1 MKRLMLIVLACIAI
15 AIGSQA
21 QTQEDALQIGDSVWV
36 NPDTTH
42 YMTGEE
48 IAPWVY
54 TVKHA
59 IQQVGSVFHPDGV
72 LLHGIISWLHQSAL
86 LTDGTESAANVPVT
100 TEEVTEEVVAK
111 EVVMEEAATEK
122 TVVEAATVEEE
133 TVVAKE
139 TVAEKAATEETVVE
153 AATVEEETVVA
164 KETVA
169 EKAELQEVIAKEVVP
184 TKEVTP
190 AKEVAAAEE
199 LVPTEEVAVKEEGKA
214 NLPTR
219 LVGRIISSDDKAI
232 EGVVITLANQGFTT
246 TTNANGEFS
255 LTYLEAT
262 DEEVILEADGYISDI
277 VLVQLADG
285 ELNNMGDVLL
295 QADFAQEAREEVLLN
310 LSEMDMNDDEGKTQ
324 SVSSASSASQDVFNS
339 TVSYAWSNARYR
351 GRGYEQTYEE
361 NYIEGLSF
369 NSAER
374 GQFNFSAMGGL
385 NDATRYKEVVEGI
398 EANNFS
404 FGSLGQATNYLQSA
418 TNYAQGWKVGLAA
431 TNRNYKGAARA
442 TYSSGLLENGWAF
455 TAQLAWRYSPYI
467 DIKGRIGEGISYSSV
482 GYFFTA
488 EKQWSKDMRLSLIT
502 FGAPTQRGQSS
513 ALTQETYDL
522 TNQYNK
528 TSWGYNN
535 YNPYWGYQDGKVRNS
550 RIVHSYDPT
559 AIASFDWKIN
569 EENHLKIAAGYH
581 YSFYSNSALTFYNA
595 PDPRPDYYRNLPS
608 SLLDGQID
616 KDGYF
621 IAKDMNGKPLGEVTE
636 GGYIKYP
643 LYYNGTSVGH
653 SVDMDTY
660 KRLTDLWTSRDDKAT
675 QIDWDALYAA
685 NYANNAVNPDGS
697 ARYMV
702 ERRHND
708 IQEAVA
714 NVNYRNTAVDHLT
727 TTVGLELKA
736 SQGIHYKTVDD
747 LLGGN
752 QWIDVDP
759 FAERDIKELA
769 TNIGLTQA
777 DIVNVKQNDLRNPN
791 AAAKTDDKFGY
802 DYRINMLNAK
812 LWAQNEWSW
821 NEVDLYYALQLTY
834 SSMQR
839 TTDMLN
845 GRAWYLARLGAPNNY
860 HYYYL
865 ADAADDVLAAGS
877 DFSKLPTRLVGYGH
891 HFVDPAFKLGATYKI
906 NGRNQLK
913 INALAET
920 KAPLARDAYI
930 SPRVHDRAVENI
942 YRHDYA
948 RYYAKADGTSW
959 LSEYY
964 GASQKI
970 VGGDL
975 TYSFN
980 YPLVRGRVTGFYTQL
995 WNGTELN
1002 GYYDDEARTFVN
1014 QSLTGI
1020 NRRHMGIEA
1029 AAAVKLGLYF
1039 TLTGALSIGD
1049 YRYTDNALATTSAE
1063 NGMALAENAQ
1073 GPIYELRDSV
1083 LLKGLHVATGPQLN
1097 TSLKLSFFHPKMWFA
1112 DVTVSYFDWS
1122 YLDYAPA
1129 RRMKGLFTGKRADGS
1144 SVNGWYG
1151 DTYTNAIE
1159 LDQDKNPVTD
1169 QYGVPVLKYPY
1180 NLLSE
1185 QEMLTSN
1192 NPLHRFL
1199 VDVSVGKLIYLKNR
1213 QSISIN
1219 LTVNNLLNNT
1229 NFKTGGYQQ
1238 ARLPRQTRQ
1247 GVADNENSV
1256 ISPNVWKFPSKYYYA
1271 WGTNFYL
1278 NFQYKF

>member
-1 MKRLMLIVLACIAI
+1 MKRIIFLVVLCSFA
-15 AIGSQA
+15 GWLSA
-21 QTQEDALQIGDSVWV
+21 Q
-36 NPDTTH
+36 
-42 YMTGEE
+42 
-48 IAPWVY
+48 
-54 TVKHA
+54 
-59 IQQVGSVFHPDGV
+59 
-72 LLHGIISWLHQSAL
+72 
-86 LTDGTESAANVPVT
+86 
-100 TEEVTEEVVAK
+100 
-111 EVVMEEAATEK
+111 
-122 TVVEAATVEEE
+122 
-133 TVVAKE
+133 
-139 TVAEKAATEETVVE
+139 
-153 AATVEEETVVA
+153 
-164 KETVA
+164 
-169 EKAELQEVIAKEVVP
+169 
-184 TKEVTP
+184 
-190 AKEVAAAEE
+190 
-199 LVPTEEVAVKEEGKA
+199 
-214 NLPTR
+214 TR
-219 LVGRIISSDDKAI
+219 LVGRVTTAEQQAI
-232 EGVVITLANQGFTT
+232 EGATVTLANQGYST
-246 TTNANGEFS
+246 TTNAEGRFS
-255 LTYLEAT
+255 LTYLEAI
-262 DEEVILEADGYISDI
+262 DEEVIIEAVGYMSDI
-277 VLVQLADG
+277 LLVSLVEN
-285 ELNNMGDVLL
+285 ELNNLGDITL
-295 QADFAQEAREEVLLN
+295 QADLLAEAKEEVLLN
-310 LSEMDMNDDEGKTQ
+310 LTEMDLNDDEGKSQ
-324 SVSSASSASQDVFNS
+324 SVSSGSSASQDVFNS
-339 TVSYAWSNARYR
+339 TVSFAWSNARYR
-351 GRGYEQTYEE
+351 GRGYDQTYEQ
-361 NYIEGLSF
+361 NYIQGLSF

-385 NDATRYKEVVEGI
+385 NDATRYKEVVEAI
-398 EANNFS
+398 EANNFA
-404 FGSLGQATNYLQSA
+404 FGSIGQATNYLQSA
-418 TNYAQGWKVGLAA
+418 TNYAQGWKVGVAA

-442 TYSSGLLENGWAF
+442 TYSSGLMENGWAF
-455 TAQLAWRYSPYI
+455 AAQLAWRYSPYI
-467 DIKGRIGEGISYSSV
+467 DVKGRIGEGITYSSV
-482 GYFFTA
+482 GYFLTA
-488 EKQWSKDMRLSLIT
+488 EKRWGNDMRLSLIT
-502 FGAPTQRGQSS
+502 FGAPTMRGQSA
-513 ALTQETYDL
+513 ALTQETFDL

-528 TSWGYNN
+528 TSWGHNN
-535 YNPYWGYQDGKVRNS
+535 YNPYWGYQDGKMRNS

-569 EENHLKIAAGYH
+569 EENHLKVAAGYH

-608 SLLDGQID
+608 ALWDGQID
-616 KDGYF
+616 KNGNF
-621 IAKDMNGKPLGEVTE
+621 IYEDINGKPLGN
-636 GGYIKYP
+636 GGNI
-643 LYYNGTSVGH
+643 NGSYVGP
-653 SVDMDTY
+653 SINDDTY
-660 KRLTDLWTSRDDKAT
+660 QAMVDLWTSRDDKAT

-685 NYANNAVNPDGS
+685 NYANNVNNPDGS

-714 NVNYRNTAVDHLT
+714 NANYRNTSVDHLT

-777 DIVNVKQNDLRNPN
+777 DIENVKQNDLRKPN
-791 AAAKTDDKFGY
+791 AAVGKNDRFGY
-802 DYRINMLNAK
+802 DYRINMLGAK

-821 NEVDLYYALQLTY
+821 NALDLYYALQLSY

-845 GRAWYLARLGAPNNY
+845 GRAWYLAKLNPHNAW
-860 HYYYL
+860 YYL
-865 ADAADDVLAAGS
+865 AENADAVINGQDVAD
-877 DFSKLPTRLVGYGH
+877 RMVGYTH
-891 HFVDPAFKLGATYKI
+891 HFVDPAFKVGVNYKI
-906 NGRNQLK
+906 DGRNQIKL
-913 INALAET
+913 NAIAET

-930 SPRVHDRAVENI
+930 SPRVHDRAVETI

-948 RYYAKADGTSW
+948 RYYALQDSTSW
-959 LSEYY
+959 LKEYF

-980 YPLVRGRVTGFYTQL
+980 YPIVRGRVTAFYTQF

-1002 GYYDDEARTFVN
+1002 GYYDDESRTFVN

-1020 NRRHMGIEA
+1020 NRRHMGVEA
-1029 AAAVKLGLYF
+1029 AAAVKLGMYF

-1049 YRYTDNALATTSAE
+1049 YRYTSNAMAITSAE
-1063 NGMALAENAQ
+1063 NGMALAENAN

-1083 LLKGLHVATGPQLN
+1083 LLKGLKVATGPQLN
-1097 TSLKLSFFHPKMWFA
+1097 SSLKLSFFHPDMWFA
-1112 DVTVSYFDWS
+1112 DITVNYFDWN

-1129 RRMKGLFTGKRADGS
+1129 RRMKGLFTGTRADGS
-1144 SVNGWYG
+1144 AVNGWYG

-1159 LDQDKNPVTD
+1159 KDVNGEIIYDAN
-1169 QYGVPVLKYPY
+1169 GVPTLKYPY
-1180 NLLSE
+1180 SLMSE
-1185 QEMLTSN
+1185 QERLTSN

-1229 NFKTGGYQQ
+1229 HFKTGGYQQ

-1247 GVADNENSV
+1247 GVEDSKNSV
-1256 ISPNVWKFPSKYYYA
+1256 ISPNAWKFPSKYYYA

>member
-1 MKRLMLIVLACIAI
+1 MLIVLACLAISIA
-15 AIGSQA
+15 SQA
-21 QTQEDALQIGDSVWV
+21 QTQTTTLQVGDSVWV

-42 YMTGEE
+42 YMTGEK
-48 IAPWVY
+48 ISPWVY
-54 TVKHA
+54 KVNHA
-59 IQQVGSVFHPDGV
+59 IEQIGSLFHPDGV
-72 LLHGIISWLHQSAL
+72 LLHGIKSWVHKYAL
-86 LTDGTESAANVPVT
+86 VSTQPTQKVEEQQPVQ
-100 TEEVTEEVVAK
+100 EVVEQQPVQ
-111 EVVMEEAATEK
+111 EVVEEQPAQEVMEEQPAQE
-122 TVVEAATVEEE
+122 VVEKKSVQEVVEEQP
-133 TVVAKE
+133 T
-139 TVAEKAATEETVVE
+139 
-153 AATVEEETVVA
+153 
-164 KETVA
+164 
-169 EKAELQEVIAKEVVP
+169 QEVLKQQ
-184 TKEVTP
+184 
-190 AKEVAAAEE
+190 
-199 LVPTEEVAVKEEGKA
+199 
-214 NLPTR
+214 PTR
-219 LVGRIISSDDKAI
+219 LVGRVLSSNNEAI
-232 EGVVITLANQGFTT
+232 KGATITLANQGYTT
-246 TTNANGEFS
+246 TTNDNGEFS
-255 LTYLEAT
+255 LTYLEPI
-262 DEEVILEADGYISDI
+262 DEEVILEANGYMSDI
-277 VLVQLADG
+277 VLVILEDG
-285 ELNNMGDVLL
+285 QLNNLGEVLL
-295 QADFAQEAREEVLLN
+295 QTDIMQEVKEEVLLN
-310 LSEMDMNDDEGKTQ
+310 LTEMDLNDDEGKSQ
-324 SVSSASSASQDVFNS
+324 SVSSSASASQDVFNS

-351 GRGYEQTYEE
+351 GRGYEQTYEQS
-361 NYIEGLSF
+361 YIQGLSF

-404 FGSLGQATNYLQSA
+404 FGSVGQATNYLQSA

-467 DIKGRIGEGISYSSV
+467 DVKGRIGEGITYSSV

-488 EKQWSKDMRLSLIT
+488 EKRWGDNMRLSLIT
-502 FGAPTQRGQSS
+502 FGAPTMRGQS
-513 ALTQETYDL
+513 AAVTQETYDL

-528 TSWGYNN
+528 NSWGYNN

-569 EENHLKIAAGYH
+569 EENHLKVAAGYH

-608 SLLDGQID
+608 ALLDGQID

-621 IAKDMNGKPLGEVTE
+621 IAKDLNGKPLGQVTE
-636 GGYIKYP
+636 GGYIQYP
-643 LYYNGTSVGH
+643 LFYNGTSVGH
-653 SVDMDTY
+653 SIDYNTY
-660 KRLTDLWTSRDDKAT
+660 ATLTDLWTSRDDKAT

-685 NYANNAVNPDGS
+685 NYANNVNNPNGS
-697 ARYMV
+697 ARYIV

-714 NVNYRNTAVDHLT
+714 NANYRNTSVDHLT

-752 QWIDVDP
+752 QWIDVDA

-777 DIVNVKQNDLRNPN
+777 DIENVKQNDLRNPN
-791 AAAKTDDKFGY
+791 AVVTKDGRFGY
-802 DYRINMLNAK
+802 NYRINMMTAK

-821 NEVDLYYALQLTY
+821 NMLDLYYALQLTY

-839 TTDMLN
+839 TTNMLN
-845 GRAWYLARLGAPNNY
+845 GRAWYLAKLNPVHAP
-860 HYYYL
+860 YYL
-865 ADAADDVLAAGS
+865 ADHAEALLNGET
-877 DFSKLPTRLVGYGH
+877 LPETLVGYTH
-891 HFVDPAFKLGATYKI
+891 HFVDPAFKAGINYKI
-906 NGRNQLK
+906 DGRNQLK
-913 INALAET
+913 VNAIAET

-948 RYYAKADGTSW
+948 RYYAQQDGTSW
-959 LSEYY
+959 LQEYY
-964 GASQKI
+964 GSSQKM
-970 VGGDL
+970 VSADL
-975 TYSFN
+975 TYAFN
-980 YPLVRGRVTGFYTQL
+980 YPIVRGRITGFFTQF

-1002 GYYDDEARTFVN
+1002 GYYDDESRTFVN

-1049 YRYTDNALATTSAE
+1049 YRYTSNAMATTSAE
-1063 NGMALAENAQ
+1063 NGMALAENIQ
-1073 GPIYELRDSV
+1073 GPVYELRDSV
-1083 LLKGLHVATGPQLN
+1083 LLKGLKVATGPQLN
-1097 TSLKLSFFHPKMWFA
+1097 SSLKLSFFHPDMWFA
-1112 DVTVSYFDWS
+1112 DLTVSYFDWS

-1129 RRMKGLFTGKRADGS
+1129 RRMKGLFTGTRADGS

-1151 DTYTNAIE
+1151 DGNTNAIMKDE
-1159 LDQDKNPVTD
+1159 DKNIIYD
-1169 QYGVPVLKYPY
+1169 AYGVPKLKYPY
-1180 NLLSE
+1180 SLMSE
-1185 QEMLTSN
+1185 QEMLTST

-1199 VDVSVGKLIYLKNR
+1199 VDVSIGKLIYLKNR

-1238 ARLPRQTRQ
+1238 ARLPRQTIQ
-1247 GVADNENSV
+1247 GADDDKNSV
-1256 ISPNVWKFPSKYYYA
+1256 ISPNAWKFPSKYYYA

-1278 NFQYKF
+1278 NIQYKF

>member
-1 MKRLMLIVLACIAI
+1 MRKTIIATFLTLFACVALH
-15 AIGSQA
+15 A
-21 QTQEDALQIGDSVWV
+21 Q
-36 NPDTTH
+36 
-42 YMTGEE
+42 
-48 IAPWVY
+48 
-54 TVKHA
+54 
-59 IQQVGSVFHPDGV
+59 
-72 LLHGIISWLHQSAL
+72 
-86 LTDGTESAANVPVT
+86 
-100 TEEVTEEVVAK
+100 
-111 EVVMEEAATEK
+111 
-122 TVVEAATVEEE
+122 
-133 TVVAKE
+133 
-139 TVAEKAATEETVVE
+139 
-153 AATVEEETVVA
+153 
-164 KETVA
+164 
-169 EKAELQEVIAKEVVP
+169 
-184 TKEVTP
+184 
-190 AKEVAAAEE
+190 
-199 LVPTEEVAVKEEGKA
+199 
-214 NLPTR
+214 TR
-219 LVGRIISSDDKAI
+219 LVGRVLTPEQQAI
-232 EGVVITLANQGFTT
+232 EGVVVTLANQGMTT
-246 TTNANGEFS
+246 TTNAEGKFS
-255 LTYLEAT
+255 LTYLEAI
-262 DEEVILEADGYISDI
+262 DEDVIIEAVGYISDI
-277 VLVQLADG
+277 VMVELKENQLND
-285 ELNNMGDVLL
+285 MGDIVL
-295 QADFAQEAREEVLLN
+295 QTDIVREAQEEVLLN
-310 LSEMDMNDDEGKTQ
+310 LSEMDLNDDEGKSQ
-324 SVSSASSASQDVFNS
+324 SFSSASSASQDVFNS
-339 TVSYAWSNARYR
+339 TVSFAWSNARYR
-351 GRGYEQTYEE
+351 GRGYEQTYES

-404 FGSLGQATNYLQSA
+404 FGSIGQATNYLQSA

-442 TYSSGLLENGWAF
+442 TYSSGLLDNGWAF
-455 TAQLAWRYSPYI
+455 AAQLAWRYSPYI
-467 DIKGRIGEGISYSSV
+467 DVKGRIGEGITYSSV

-488 EKQWSKDMRLSLIT
+488 EKQWGKDMSLSLIT
-502 FGAPTQRGQSS
+502 FGAPTMRGQSA
-513 ALTQETYDL
+513 ALTQETFDL

-528 TSWGYNN
+528 NSWGYNN
-535 YNPYWGYQDGKVRNS
+535 YNPYWGYQGGKVRNS
-550 RIVHSYDPT
+550 RIVHTYDPT

-569 EENHLKIAAGYH
+569 EENHLKVAAGYH

-608 SLLDGQID
+608 ALLDGQID

-621 IAKDMNGKPLGEVTE
+621 ISHDMNNRPLGAVTDR
-636 GGYIKYP
+636 GYIQYP
-643 LYYNGTSVGH
+643 LHYNGSSVGH
-653 SVDMDTY
+653 SIDYDTY
-660 KRLTDLWTSRDDKAT
+660 AALTDLWTSRDDNAT
-675 QIDWDALYAA
+675 QINWDALYAA
-685 NYANNAVNPDGS
+685 NYANNINNPDGS
-697 ARYMV
+697 ARYIV

-714 NVNYRNTAVDHLT
+714 NVNYKNTAVEHLT
-727 TTVGLELKA
+727 ATVGLELKA
-736 SQGIHYKTVDD
+736 SQGIHYKSVDD

-777 DIVNVKQNDLRNPN
+777 DIINVKQNDLQNPN
-791 AAAKTDDKFGY
+791 AAVGDNGKFGY
-802 DYRINMLNAK
+802 NYRINMMNAK

-821 NEVDLYYALQLTY
+821 NSVDLYYALQFTY
-834 SSMQR
+834 SAMQR

-845 GRAWYLARLGAPNNY
+845 GRAWYLARLGEANNH

-865 ADAADDVLAAGS
+865 ADAADDVLAAG
-877 DFSKLPTRLVGYGH
+877 DNFSKLPTRLAGYAH
-891 HFVDPAFKLGATYKI
+891 HFVDPAFKMGVNYKI
-906 NGRNQLK
+906 DGRNQIK

-948 RYYAKADGTSW
+948 RYYAKQDGTSW
-959 LSEYY
+959 LNEYF

-975 TYSFN
+975 TYAFN
-980 YPLVRGRVTGFYTQL
+980 YTNVRGRITGFFTQF

-1014 QSLTGI
+1014 QSLSGI
-1020 NRRHMGIEA
+1020 ARRHMGVEA
-1029 AAAVKLGLYF
+1029 AAAVKLGTYF
-1039 TLTGALSIGD
+1039 TLTGAVSVGD
-1049 YRYTDNALATTSAE
+1049 YRYTSNALAITSAE
-1063 NGMALAENAQ
+1063 NGMALAENAK

-1083 LLKGLHVATGPQLN
+1083 LIKGLRVATGPQVN
-1097 TSLKLSFFHPKMWFA
+1097 SSLKLSFFHPKMWFA
-1112 DVTVSYFDWS
+1112 DVTVSYFDWA

-1129 RRMKGLFTGKRADGS
+1129 RRMKGLFTGTRADGS
-1144 SVNGWYG
+1144 TVNGWYG
-1151 DTYTNAIE
+1151 DTYTDAIE
-1159 LDQDKNPVTD
+1159 KNAEGEIIYD
-1169 QYGVPVLKYPY
+1169 QYGVPELKYPY
-1180 NLLSE
+1180 NLLSD
-1185 QEMLTSN
+1185 QEVLTGK

-1199 VDVSVGKLIYLKNR
+1199 VDVSLGKLIYLKNR

-1247 GVADNENSV
+1247 GVADRENSV

>member
-1 MKRLMLIVLACIAI
+1 MKRVIFLVVLCSLAGWI
-15 AIGSQA
+15 SA
-21 QTQEDALQIGDSVWV
+21 Q
-36 NPDTTH
+36 
-42 YMTGEE
+42 
-48 IAPWVY
+48 
-54 TVKHA
+54 
-59 IQQVGSVFHPDGV
+59 
-72 LLHGIISWLHQSAL
+72 
-86 LTDGTESAANVPVT
+86 
-100 TEEVTEEVVAK
+100 
-111 EVVMEEAATEK
+111 
-122 TVVEAATVEEE
+122 
-133 TVVAKE
+133 
-139 TVAEKAATEETVVE
+139 
-153 AATVEEETVVA
+153 
-164 KETVA
+164 
-169 EKAELQEVIAKEVVP
+169 
-184 TKEVTP
+184 
-190 AKEVAAAEE
+190 
-199 LVPTEEVAVKEEGKA
+199 
-214 NLPTR
+214 TR
-219 LVGRIISSDDKAI
+219 LVGRVITVEQQAI
-232 EGVVITLANQGFTT
+232 EGATITLANQGYST
-246 TTNANGEFS
+246 TTNAEGRFS
-255 LTYLEAT
+255 LTYLEAI
-262 DEEVILEADGYISDI
+262 DEEVIIEATGYMSDI
-277 VLVQLADG
+277 VLISLIEN
-285 ELNNMGDVLL
+285 ELNDLGDISLQTDLL
-295 QADFAQEAREEVLLN
+295 AEAKEEVLLN
-310 LSEMDMNDDEGKTQ
+310 LTEMDLNDDEGKSQ
-324 SVSSASSASQDVFNS
+324 SVSSGSSASQDVFNS
-339 TVSYAWSNARYR
+339 TVSFAWSNARYR
-351 GRGYEQTYEE
+351 GRGYEQTYEQ
-361 NYIEGLSF
+361 NYIQGLSF

-404 FGSLGQATNYLQSA
+404 FGSVGQSTNYLQSA

-442 TYSSGLLENGWAF
+442 TYSSGLKENGWAF
-455 TAQLAWRYSPYI
+455 AAQLAWRYSPYI
-467 DIKGRIGEGISYSSV
+467 DVKGRIGEGITYSSV
-482 GYFFTA
+482 GYFLTA
-488 EKQWSKDMRLSLIT
+488 EKRWGNDMRLSLIT
-502 FGAPTQRGQSS
+502 FGAPTMRGQSA

-528 TSWGYNN
+528 TSWGHNN
-535 YNPYWGYQDGKVRNS
+535 YNPYWGYQDGKMRNS

-559 AIASFDWKIN
+559 AIASFDWKID
-569 EENHLKIAAGYH
+569 EENHLKVAAGYH

-608 SLLDGQID
+608 SLWDGQID
-616 KDGYF
+616 KNGNF
-621 IAKDMNGKPLGEVTE
+621 IYEDLNGQPLGN
-636 GGYIKYP
+636 GGYI
-643 LYYNGTSVGH
+643 NGSYVGP
-653 SVDMDTY
+653 SISDETY
-660 KRLTDLWTSRDDKAT
+660 SSMVDLWTSRDDKAT

-685 NYANNAVNPDGS
+685 NYANNANNPDGS

-708 IQEAVA
+708 IQEVVA
-714 NVNYRNTAVDHLT
+714 NANYRNTSVDHLT

-752 QWIDVDP
+752 QWIDVDA

-777 DIVNVKQNDLRNPN
+777 DIENVKQNDLRNPN
-791 AAAKTDDKFGY
+791 AAVGKNDRFGY
-802 DYRINMLNAK
+802 DYRINMLGAK

-821 NEVDLYYALQLTY
+821 NMLDVYYALQLSY

-845 GRAWYLARLGAPNNY
+845 GRAWYLAKLNPNNAW
-860 HYYYL
+860 YYL
-865 ADAADDVLAAGS
+865 ADNGDAVVNGQAVAD
-877 DFSKLPTRLVGYGH
+877 RMVGYTH
-891 HFVDPAFKLGATYKI
+891 HFVDPAFKAGINYKI
-906 NGRNQLK
+906 DGRNQIKL
-913 INALAET
+913 NAMAET

-930 SPRVHDRAVENI
+930 SPRVHDRAIEAI

-948 RYYAKADGTSW
+948 RYYALQDGTSW
-959 LSEYY
+959 LQEYF

-980 YPLVRGRVTGFYTQL
+980 YPIVRGRVTAFYTQF

-1002 GYYDDEARTFVN
+1002 GYYDDESRTFVN

-1020 NRRHMGIEA
+1020 NRRHVGVEA

-1049 YRYTDNALATTSAE
+1049 YRYTSNAMAITSAE
-1063 NGMALAENAQ
+1063 NGMALAENAN

-1097 TSLKLSFFHPKMWFA
+1097 SSLKLSFFHPDMWFA
-1112 DVTVSYFDWS
+1112 DITVNYFDWN

-1129 RRMKGLFTGKRADGS
+1129 RRMKGLFTGTRADGS
-1144 SVNGWYG
+1144 AVNGWYG

-1159 LDQDKNPVTD
+1159 KDANGDIIYDAN
-1169 QYGVPVLKYPY
+1169 GVPTLKYPY
-1180 NLLSE
+1180 SLMST
-1185 QEMLTSN
+1185 QETLTAT

-1229 NFKTGGYQQ
+1229 HFKTGGYQQ

-1247 GVADNENSV
+1247 GVDDSKNSV
-1256 ISPNVWKFPSKYYYA
+1256 IGPNAWKFPSKYYYA

>member
-1 MKRLMLIVLACIAI
+1 MKRLFLFAVVLSIVCVAN
-15 AIGSQA
+15 A
-21 QTQEDALQIGDSVWV
+21 QTRLIGRV
-36 NPDTTH
+36 
-42 YMTGEE
+42 
-48 IAPWVY
+48 
-54 TVKHA
+54 
-59 IQQVGSVFHPDGV
+59 
-72 LLHGIISWLHQSAL
+72 
-86 LTDGTESAANVPVT
+86 VT
-100 TEEVTEEVVAK
+100 TE
-111 EVVMEEAATEK
+111 
-122 TVVEAATVEEE
+122 
-133 TVVAKE
+133 
-139 TVAEKAATEETVVE
+139 
-153 AATVEEETVVA
+153 
-164 KETVA
+164 
-169 EKAELQEVIAKEVVP
+169 Q
-184 TKEVTP
+184 
-190 AKEVAAAEE
+190 
-199 LVPTEEVAVKEEGKA
+199 
-214 NLPTR
+214 
-219 LVGRIISSDDKAI
+219 KAI
-232 EGVVITLANQGFTT
+232 EGATITLVNQGYST
-246 TTNANGEFS
+246 TTNDEGRFS

-262 DEEVILEADGYISDI
+262 DEEVIVEATGYMSDI
-277 VLVQLADG
+277 VLVQLIENLVND
-285 ELNNMGDVLL
+285 LGDITL
-295 QADFAQEAREEVLLN
+295 QVDMLAEAKEEVLLN
-310 LSEMDMNDDEGKTQ
+310 LTEMDLNDDEGKSQ
-324 SVSSASSASQDVFNS
+324 SVSSGSSASQDVFNS

-351 GRGYEQTYEE
+351 NRGYEQTYEQ
-361 NYIEGLSF
+361 NYIQGLSF

-404 FGSLGQATNYLQSA
+404 FGSIGQATNYLQSA

-442 TYSSGLLENGWAF
+442 TYSSGLMENGWAF
-455 TAQLAWRYSPYI
+455 AAQLAWRYSPYI
-467 DIKGRIGEGISYSSV
+467 DVKGRIGEGITYSSV
-482 GYFFTA
+482 GYFLTA
-488 EKQWSKDMRLSLIT
+488 EKRWGDNMRLSLIT
-502 FGAPTQRGQSS
+502 FGAPTMRGQSA
-513 ALTQETYDL
+513 ALTQETYNL

-535 YNPYWGYQDGKVRNS
+535 YNPYWGYQGGKVRNS

-569 EENHLKIAAGYH
+569 EENHLKVAAGYH

-608 SLLDGQID
+608 SLWDGQID
-616 KDGYF
+616 KNGNF
-621 IAKDMNGKPLGEVTE
+621 ILGDLNGKPLGNAGT
-636 GGYIKYP
+636 I
-643 LYYNGTSVGH
+643 NGSYVGP
-653 SVDMDTY
+653 SINDDTY
-660 KRLTDLWTSRDDKAT
+660 QALVDLWTSRDDKAT

-685 NYANNAVNPDGS
+685 NYANNVNNPDGC

-714 NVNYRNTAVDHLT
+714 NVNYRNTSVDHLT
-727 TTVGLELKA
+727 ATVGLELKA

-747 LLGGN
+747 LLGGK

-777 DIVNVKQNDLRNPN
+777 DIENVKQNDLRNPN
-791 AAAKTDDKFGY
+791 AAVVEKGRFGY
-802 DYRINMLNAK
+802 DYRINMMNAK

-821 NEVDLYYALQLTY
+821 NALDLYYALQVSY

-845 GRAWYLARLGAPNNY
+845 GRAWYLAKLNPNSAW
-860 HYYYL
+860 YYL
-865 ADAADDVLAAGS
+865 ADNAEAVLNGQAVPERMAGY
-877 DFSKLPTRLVGYGH
+877 TH
-891 HFVDPAFKLGATYKI
+891 HFVDPGFKVGLNYKVD
-906 NGRNQLK
+906 GRNHIKL
-913 INALAET
+913 NAIAET

-930 SPRVHDRAVENI
+930 SPRVHDRAVANI
-942 YRHDYA
+942 YHHDYA
-948 RYYAKADGTSW
+948 RYYAGIYGTTALEQYFS
-959 LSEYY
+959 
-964 GASQKI
+964 ASQKI

-980 YPLVRGRVTGFYTQL
+980 YPIVRGRVTAFYTQF

-1002 GYYDDEARTFVN
+1002 GYYDDESRTFVN

-1020 NRRHMGIEA
+1020 NRRHAGVEA

-1049 YRYTDNALATTSAE
+1049 YRYTSNALAITSAE
-1063 NGMALAENAQ
+1063 NGMALAENAN

-1083 LLKGLHVATGPQLN
+1083 LLKGLRVATGPQLN
-1097 TSLKLSFFHPKMWFA
+1097 SSLKLSFFHPDMWFA
-1112 DVTVSYFDWS
+1112 DITVNYFDWS

-1129 RRMKGLFTGKRADGS
+1129 RRMKGLFTGTRADGS
-1144 SVNGWYG
+1144 AVNGWYG

-1159 LDQDKNPVTD
+1159 KDASGNVIYDAN
-1169 QYGVPVLKYPY
+1169 GVPNLKYPY
-1180 NLLSE
+1180 SLMSQ
-1185 QEMLTSN
+1185 QEMLTSS

-1199 VDVSVGKLIYLKNR
+1199 VDVSVGKLIYLKDR

-1229 NFKTGGYQQ
+1229 HFKTGGYQQ

-1247 GVADNENSV
+1247 GVDDRHNSV
-1256 ISPNVWKFPSKYYYA
+1256 ISPNAWKFPSKYYYA

-1278 NFQYKF
+1278 NIQYKF

>member
-1 MKRLMLIVLACIAI
+1 MHMRKTIIATFLTLFACVALH
-15 AIGSQA
+15 A
-21 QTQEDALQIGDSVWV
+21 Q
-36 NPDTTH
+36 
-42 YMTGEE
+42 
-48 IAPWVY
+48 
-54 TVKHA
+54 
-59 IQQVGSVFHPDGV
+59 
-72 LLHGIISWLHQSAL
+72 
-86 LTDGTESAANVPVT
+86 
-100 TEEVTEEVVAK
+100 
-111 EVVMEEAATEK
+111 
-122 TVVEAATVEEE
+122 
-133 TVVAKE
+133 
-139 TVAEKAATEETVVE
+139 
-153 AATVEEETVVA
+153 
-164 KETVA
+164 
-169 EKAELQEVIAKEVVP
+169 
-184 TKEVTP
+184 
-190 AKEVAAAEE
+190 
-199 LVPTEEVAVKEEGKA
+199 
-214 NLPTR
+214 TR
-219 LVGRIISSDDKAI
+219 LVGRVLTPEQQAI
-232 EGVVITLANQGFTT
+232 EGVVVTLANQGMTT
-246 TTNANGEFS
+246 TTNAEGKFS
-255 LTYLEAT
+255 LTYLEAI
-262 DEEVILEADGYISDI
+262 DEDVIIEAVGYISDI
-277 VLVQLADG
+277 VTVELKDNQLND
-285 ELNNMGDVLL
+285 MGDIVL
-295 QADFAQEAREEVLLN
+295 QTDIVREAQEEVLLN
-310 LSEMDMNDDEGKTQ
+310 LSEMDLNDDEGKSQ
-324 SVSSASSASQDVFNS
+324 SFSSASSASQDVFNS
-339 TVSYAWSNARYR
+339 TVSFAWSNARYR
-351 GRGYEQTYEE
+351 GRGYEQTYES

-404 FGSLGQATNYLQSA
+404 FGSIGQATNYLQSA

-442 TYSSGLLENGWAF
+442 TYSSGLLDNGWAF
-455 TAQLAWRYSPYI
+455 AAQLAWRYSPYI
-467 DIKGRIGEGISYSSV
+467 DVKGRIGEGITYSSV

-488 EKQWSKDMRLSLIT
+488 EKQWGKDMSLSLIT
-502 FGAPTQRGQSS
+502 FGAPTMRGQSA
-513 ALTQETYDL
+513 ALTQETFDL

-528 TSWGYNN
+528 NSWGYNN
-535 YNPYWGYQDGKVRNS
+535 YNPYWGYQGGKVRNS
-550 RIVHSYDPT
+550 RIVHTYDPT

-569 EENHLKIAAGYH
+569 EENHLKVAAGYH

-608 SLLDGQID
+608 ALLDGQID

-621 IAKDMNGKPLGEVTE
+621 ISHDMNNRPLGAVTDR
-636 GGYIKYP
+636 GYIQYP
-643 LYYNGTSVGH
+643 LHYNGSSVGH
-653 SVDMDTY
+653 SIDYDTY
-660 KRLTDLWTSRDDKAT
+660 AALTDLWTSRDDNAT
-675 QIDWDALYAA
+675 QINWDALYAA
-685 NYANNAVNPDGS
+685 NYANNINNPDGS
-697 ARYMV
+697 ARYIV

-714 NVNYRNTAVDHLT
+714 NVNYKNTSVEHLT
-727 TTVGLELKA
+727 ATVGLELKA
-736 SQGIHYKTVDD
+736 SQGIHYKSVDD
-747 LLGGN
+747 LLGGK

-777 DIVNVKQNDLRNPN
+777 DIINVKQNDLQNPN
-791 AAAKTDDKFGY
+791 AAVGDNGKFGY
-802 DYRINMLNAK
+802 NYRINMMNAK

-821 NEVDLYYALQLTY
+821 NSVDLYYALQFTY
-834 SSMQR
+834 SAMQR

-845 GRAWYLARLGAPNNY
+845 GRAWYLARLGEANNQ

-865 ADAADDVLAAGS
+865 ADAADDVLAAG
-877 DFSKLPTRLVGYGH
+877 DNFSKLPTRLAGYAH
-891 HFVDPAFKLGATYKI
+891 HFVDPAFKMGVNYKI
-906 NGRNQLK
+906 DGRNQIK

-948 RYYAKADGTSW
+948 RYYAKQDGTSW
-959 LSEYY
+959 LNEYF

-975 TYSFN
+975 TYAFN
-980 YPLVRGRVTGFYTQL
+980 YTNVRGRITGFFTQF

-1014 QSLTGI
+1014 QSLSGI
-1020 NRRHMGIEA
+1020 ARRHMGVEA
-1029 AAAVKLGLYF
+1029 AAAVKLGTYF
-1039 TLTGALSIGD
+1039 TLTGAVSVGD
-1049 YRYTDNALATTSAE
+1049 YRYTSNALAITSAE
-1063 NGMALAENAQ
+1063 NGMALAENAK

-1083 LLKGLHVATGPQLN
+1083 LIKGLRVATGPQVN
-1097 TSLKLSFFHPKMWFA
+1097 SSLKLSFFHPKMWFA
-1112 DVTVSYFDWS
+1112 DVTVSYFDWA

-1129 RRMKGLFTGKRADGS
+1129 RRMKGLFTGTRADGS
-1144 SVNGWYG
+1144 TVNGWYG
-1151 DTYTNAIE
+1151 DTYTDAIE
-1159 LDQDKNPVTD
+1159 KNAEGEIIYD
-1169 QYGVPVLKYPY
+1169 QYGVPELKYPY
-1180 NLLSE
+1180 NLLSD
-1185 QEMLTSN
+1185 QEMLTGK

-1199 VDVSVGKLIYLKNR
+1199 VDVSLGKLIYLKNR

-1247 GVADNENSV
+1247 GVADRENSV

>member
-1 MKRLMLIVLACIAI
+1 MAFSIA
-15 AIGSQA
+15 SQA
-21 QTQEDALQIGDSVWV
+21 QIQPTNLQVGDSVMV
-36 NPDTTH
+36 NPDSTH
-42 YMTGEE
+42 YMTGEK
-48 IAPWVY
+48 ISSWVY
-54 TVKHA
+54 TMKHA
-59 IQQVGSVFHPDGV
+59 IEQIESAFHPDGV
-72 LLHGIISWLHQSAL
+72 LLKGIKSWVHRNAL
-86 LTDGTESAANVPVT
+86 LSDKQPAPVT
-100 TEEVTEEVVAK
+100 PTQEVVAT
-111 EVVMEEAATEK
+111 EPAPAITDQVESQPVQADVVVIEEATAKQVTMPEPAAQAT
-122 TVVEAATVEEE
+122 
-133 TVVAKE
+133 
-139 TVAEKAATEETVVE
+139 
-153 AATVEEETVVA
+153 
-164 KETVA
+164 
-169 EKAELQEVIAKEVVP
+169 P
-184 TKEVTP
+184 S
-190 AKEVAAAEE
+190 
-199 LVPTEEVAVKEEGKA
+199 A

-219 LVGRIISSDDKAI
+219 LVGRVVSSDNRAIAKAT
-232 EGVVITLANQGFTT
+232 ITLANQGITT
-246 TTNANGEFS
+246 TTNANGEFT
-255 LTYLEAT
+255 LTYLDPT
-262 DEEVILEADGYISDI
+262 DEEVILEANGYISD
-277 VLVQLADG
+277 
-285 ELNNMGDVLL
+285 VLL
-295 QADFAQEAREEVLLN
+295 VMLQENQLTDMGTIEMQTDFVREAQEEVLLN
-310 LSEMDMNDDEGKTQ
+310 LSEMDLNDDEGKSQ
-324 SVSSASSASQDVFNS
+324 SISSASSASQDVFNS
-339 TVSYAWSNARYR
+339 TVSFAWSNARYR
-351 GRGYEQTYEE
+351 GRGYEQIYEE

-404 FGSLGQATNYLQSA
+404 FGSLGQSTNYLQSA
-418 TNYAQGWKVGLAA
+418 TNYAQGWKVGIAA
-431 TNRNYKGAARA
+431 TNRNYKGAART

-467 DIKGRIGEGISYSSV
+467 DVKGRIGEGITYSSV

-502 FGAPTQRGQSS
+502 FGAPTMRGQS
-513 ALTQETYDL
+513 AAVTQETYDL

-528 TSWGYNN
+528 TSWGHNN

-559 AIASFDWKIN
+559 AIASFDWKID
-569 EENHLKIAAGYH
+569 EENHLKVAAGYH

-608 SLLDGQID
+608 ALLDGQID

-621 IAKDMNGKPLGEVTE
+621 VGKDLNGKPLGEVTE

-660 KRLTDLWTSRDDKAT
+660 KQLTDLWTSRNDKAT

-685 NYANNAVNPDGS
+685 NYANNAINPDGS

-714 NVNYRNTAVDHLT
+714 NANYRNTSVDHLT

-777 DIVNVKQNDLRNPN
+777 DIINVKQNDLRNPDT
-791 AAAKTDDKFGY
+791 AAKKGNRFGY
-802 DYRINMLNAK
+802 DYRINMLNTK
-812 LWAQNEWSW
+812 LWAQNEWLW
-821 NEVDLYYALQLTY
+821 NEVDLYYALQLSY

-845 GRAWYLARLGAPNNY
+845 GRAWYLARLGEQNKH

-877 DFSKLPTRLVGYGH
+877 DFSKIPTRLVGYAH

-913 INALAET
+913 VNALAET

-948 RYYAKADGTSW
+948 RYYAQQNGTSW
-959 LSEYY
+959 LEEYF

-970 VGGDL
+970 AGGDL

-980 YPLVRGRVTGFYTQL
+980 YPIVRGRVTGFYTQF

-1002 GYYDDEARTFVN
+1002 GYYDDETRTFVN

-1029 AAAVKLGLYF
+1029 AAAVKLGMYF

-1049 YRYTDNALATTSAE
+1049 YRYTSNALATTSAE
-1063 NGMALAENAQ
+1063 NGMALAEDKKTDM
-1073 GPIYELRDSV
+1073 PLYELRDSV
-1083 LLKGLHVATGPQLN
+1083 LIKGLHVATGPQLN
-1097 TSLKLSFFHPKMWFA
+1097 ASLKLSFFHPKMWFA
-1112 DVTVSYFDWS
+1112 DITINYFDWN
-1122 YLDYAPA
+1122 YMDYAPA
-1129 RRMKGLFTGKRADGS
+1129 RRMQGLFTGVRADGTE
-1144 SVNGWYG
+1144 VNGWY
-1151 DTYTNAIE
+1151 DQDYSIHARAEVNPNAIIDNE
-1159 LDQDKNPVTD
+1159 FDKN
-1169 QYGVPVLKYPY
+1169 GVPKLRYPY
-1180 NLLSE
+1180 NILSD

-1219 LTVNNLLNNT
+1219 LTINNLLNNT
-1229 NFKTGGYQQ
+1229 HFKTGGYQQ
-1238 ARLPRQTRQ
+1238 ARLPRHNLQ
-1247 GVADNENSV
+1247 VENDKQISV
-1256 ISPNVWKFPSKYYYA
+1256 IGSNVWKFPSKYYYA

>member
-1 MKRLMLIVLACIAI
+1 MKRIILFAVVLAMTCLTF
-15 AIGSQA
+15 A
-21 QTQEDALQIGDSVWV
+21 Q
-36 NPDTTH
+36 
-42 YMTGEE
+42 
-48 IAPWVY
+48 
-54 TVKHA
+54 
-59 IQQVGSVFHPDGV
+59 
-72 LLHGIISWLHQSAL
+72 
-86 LTDGTESAANVPVT
+86 
-100 TEEVTEEVVAK
+100 
-111 EVVMEEAATEK
+111 
-122 TVVEAATVEEE
+122 
-133 TVVAKE
+133 
-139 TVAEKAATEETVVE
+139 
-153 AATVEEETVVA
+153 
-164 KETVA
+164 
-169 EKAELQEVIAKEVVP
+169 
-184 TKEVTP
+184 
-190 AKEVAAAEE
+190 
-199 LVPTEEVAVKEEGKA
+199 
-214 NLPTR
+214 TR
-219 LVGRIISSDDKAI
+219 LVGRLVSNEQQAI
-232 EGVVITLANQGFTT
+232 KDATVTLVNQGYST
-246 TTNANGEFS
+246 TTNEEGRFS
-255 LTYLEAT
+255 LTYLEAM
-262 DEEVILEADGYISDI
+262 DEEVIIEATGYISD
-277 VLVQLADG
+277 VLLVQLVKDQITD
-285 ELNNMGDVLL
+285 LGDVVM
-295 QADFAQEAREEVLLN
+295 QNDFVTEAREEVLLN
-310 LSEMDMNDDEGKTQ
+310 LSEMDLNDDEGKSQ

-351 GRGYEQTYEE
+351 GRGYEQIYET

-404 FGSLGQATNYLQSA
+404 FGSIGQATNYLQSA
-418 TNYAQGWKVGLAA
+418 TNYAQGWKVGVAA

-455 TAQLAWRYSPYI
+455 AAQLAWRYSPYI
-467 DIKGRIGEGISYSSV
+467 DVKGRIGEGITYSSV

-502 FGAPTQRGQSS
+502 FGAPTMRGQSA
-513 ALTQETYDL
+513 ALTQETFDL

-528 TSWGYNN
+528 TSWGHNN

-559 AIASFDWKIN
+559 AIASFDWKID
-569 EENHLKIAAGYH
+569 EENHLKVAAGYH

-608 SLLDGQID
+608 FLWDGQID
-616 KDGYF
+616 KNGNF
-621 IAKDMNGKPLGEVTE
+621 IYEDLNKQPLGN
-636 GGYIKYP
+636 GGYV
-643 LYYNGTSVGH
+643 NGNYVAPSID
-653 SVDMDTY
+653 SDTY
-660 KRLTDLWTSRDDKAT
+660 ARLTNLWTSRDDKAT

-685 NYANNAVNPDGS
+685 NYANNAVNPEGS

-714 NVNYRNTAVDHLT
+714 NGIWRNTSVDHLT

-747 LLGGN
+747 LLGGK

-777 DIVNVKQNDLRNPN
+777 DILNVKQNDLRNPD
-791 AAAKTDDKFGY
+791 AAAKKGDRFGY

-821 NEVDLYYALQLTY
+821 NEVDFYYALQLTY

-845 GRAWYLARLGAPNNY
+845 GRAWYLAKLNEESAW
-860 HYYYL
+860 YYL
-865 ADAADDVLAAGS
+865 SNEAGNILAANGDYS
-877 DFSKLPTRLVGYGH
+877 TIPTRLVGTAH
-891 HFVDPAFKLGATYKI
+891 HFIDPAFKLGATYKI
-906 NGRNQLK
+906 NGRNHLK
-913 INALAET
+913 LNALAET

-930 SPRVHDRAVENI
+930 SPRVHDRAVESI

-948 RYYAKADGTSW
+948 SYYAQLNNTSW
-959 LSEYY
+959 LGEYY

-970 VGGDL
+970 AGGDL

-980 YPLVRGRVTGFYTQL
+980 YPLVRGRVTGFFTQF

-1020 NRRHMGIEA
+1020 NRRHMGVEA
-1029 AAAVKLGLYF
+1029 AAAVKLGTYF

-1049 YRYTDNALATTSAE
+1049 YRYTSNAAAITSAE
-1063 NGMALAENAQ
+1063 NGMALAEDKMNK
-1073 GPIYELRDSV
+1073 PLYELRDSV
-1083 LLKGLHVATGPQLN
+1083 LIKGLHVATGPQLN
-1097 TSLKLSFFHPKMWFA
+1097 SSLKLSFFHPKMWFA
-1112 DVTVSYFDWS
+1112 DITVNYFDWN
-1122 YLDYAPA
+1122 YMDYAPA
-1129 RRMKGLFTGKRADGS
+1129 RRMQGLFTGVRADGS
-1144 SVNGWYG
+1144 EVNGSYK
-1151 DTYTNAIE
+1151 DVHKYHPNFNANTDYADAFARDEAGNIIY
-1159 LDQDKNPVTD
+1159 D
-1169 QYGVPVLKYPY
+1169 QYGVEKLAYPY
-1180 NLLSE
+1180 SLMSD
-1185 QEMLTSN
+1185 QEMLTAT

-1229 NFKTGGYQQ
+1229 HFKTGGYQQ
-1238 ARLPRQTRQ
+1238 ARLPRQSKQQSERSIIT
-1247 GVADNENSV
+1247 
-1256 ISPNVWKFPSKYYYA
+1256 PNAWKFPSKYYYA

-1278 NFQYKF
+1278 NVQYKF

>member
-1 MKRLMLIVLACIAI
+1 MKRVIFLVVLCSLAGWI
-15 AIGSQA
+15 SA
-21 QTQEDALQIGDSVWV
+21 Q
-36 NPDTTH
+36 
-42 YMTGEE
+42 
-48 IAPWVY
+48 
-54 TVKHA
+54 
-59 IQQVGSVFHPDGV
+59 
-72 LLHGIISWLHQSAL
+72 
-86 LTDGTESAANVPVT
+86 
-100 TEEVTEEVVAK
+100 
-111 EVVMEEAATEK
+111 
-122 TVVEAATVEEE
+122 
-133 TVVAKE
+133 
-139 TVAEKAATEETVVE
+139 
-153 AATVEEETVVA
+153 
-164 KETVA
+164 
-169 EKAELQEVIAKEVVP
+169 
-184 TKEVTP
+184 
-190 AKEVAAAEE
+190 
-199 LVPTEEVAVKEEGKA
+199 
-214 NLPTR
+214 TR
-219 LVGRIISSDDKAI
+219 LVGRVITVEQQAI
-232 EGVVITLANQGFTT
+232 EGATITLANQGYST
-246 TTNANGEFS
+246 TTNAEGRFS
-255 LTYLEAT
+255 LTYLEAI
-262 DEEVILEADGYISDI
+262 DEEVIIEAVGYMSDI
-277 VLVQLADG
+277 LLVSLVEN
-285 ELNNMGDVLL
+285 ELNNLGDITL
-295 QADFAQEAREEVLLN
+295 QADLLAEAKEEVLLN
-310 LSEMDMNDDEGKTQ
+310 LTEMDLNDDEGKSQ
-324 SVSSASSASQDVFNS
+324 SVSSGSSASQDVFNS
-339 TVSYAWSNARYR
+339 TVSFAWSNARYR
-351 GRGYEQTYEE
+351 GRGYDQTYEQ
-361 NYIEGLSF
+361 NYIQGLSF

-385 NDATRYKEVVEGI
+385 NDATRYKEVVEAI
-398 EANNFS
+398 EANNFA
-404 FGSLGQATNYLQSA
+404 FGSIGQATNYLQSA
-418 TNYAQGWKVGLAA
+418 TNYAQGWKVGVAA

-442 TYSSGLLENGWAF
+442 TYSSGLMENGWAF
-455 TAQLAWRYSPYI
+455 AAQLAWRYSPYI
-467 DIKGRIGEGISYSSV
+467 DVKGRIGEGITYSSV
-482 GYFFTA
+482 GYFLTA
-488 EKQWSKDMRLSLIT
+488 EKRWGNDMRLSLIT
-502 FGAPTQRGQSS
+502 FGAPTMRGQSA
-513 ALTQETYDL
+513 ALTQETFDL

-528 TSWGYNN
+528 TSWGHNN
-535 YNPYWGYQDGKVRNS
+535 YNPYWGYQDGKMRNS

-559 AIASFDWKIN
+559 AIASFDWKID

-608 SLLDGQID
+608 ALWDGQID
-616 KDGYF
+616 KNGNF
-621 IAKDMNGKPLGEVTE
+621 IYEDINGKPLGN
-636 GGYIKYP
+636 GGNI
-643 LYYNGTSVGH
+643 NGSYVGP
-653 SVDMDTY
+653 SINDDTY
-660 KRLTDLWTSRDDKAT
+660 QAMVDLWTSRDDKAT

-685 NYANNAVNPDGS
+685 NYANNVNNPDGS

-714 NVNYRNTAVDHLT
+714 NANYRNTSVDHLT

-777 DIVNVKQNDLRNPN
+777 DIENVKQNDLRNPN
-791 AAAKTDDKFGY
+791 AAVGKNDRFGY
-802 DYRINMLNAK
+802 DYRINMLGAK

-821 NEVDLYYALQLTY
+821 NALDLYYALQLSY

-845 GRAWYLARLGAPNNY
+845 GRAWYLAKLNPHNAW
-860 HYYYL
+860 YYL
-865 ADAADDVLAAGS
+865 AENADAVINGQDVAD
-877 DFSKLPTRLVGYGH
+877 RMVGYTH
-891 HFVDPAFKLGATYKI
+891 HFVDPAFKVGVNYKI
-906 NGRNQLK
+906 DGRNQIKL
-913 INALAET
+913 NAIAET

-930 SPRVHDRAVENI
+930 SPRVHDRAVETI

-948 RYYAKADGTSW
+948 RYYALQDGTSW
-959 LSEYY
+959 LKEYF

-980 YPLVRGRVTGFYTQL
+980 YPIVRGRVTAFYTQF

-1002 GYYDDEARTFVN
+1002 GYYDDESRTFVN

-1020 NRRHMGIEA
+1020 NRRHMGVEA
-1029 AAAVKLGLYF
+1029 AAAVKLGMYF

-1049 YRYTDNALATTSAE
+1049 YRYTSNAMAITSAE
-1063 NGMALAENAQ
+1063 NGMALAENAN

-1083 LLKGLHVATGPQLN
+1083 LLKGLKVATGPQLN
-1097 TSLKLSFFHPKMWFA
+1097 SSLKLSFFHPDMWFA
-1112 DVTVSYFDWS
+1112 DITVNYFDWN

-1129 RRMKGLFTGKRADGS
+1129 RRMKGLFTGTRADKS
-1144 SVNGWYG
+1144 AVNGWYG

-1159 LDQDKNPVTD
+1159 KDVNGEIIYDAN
-1169 QYGVPVLKYPY
+1169 GVPTLKYPY
-1180 NLLSE
+1180 SLMSE
-1185 QEMLTSN
+1185 QERLTSN

-1229 NFKTGGYQQ
+1229 HFKTGGYQQ

-1247 GVADNENSV
+1247 GVEDSKNSV
-1256 ISPNVWKFPSKYYYA
+1256 ISPNAWKFPSKYYYA

>member
-1 MKRLMLIVLACIAI
+1 MHMRKTIIATFLTLFACVALH
-15 AIGSQA
+15 A
-21 QTQEDALQIGDSVWV
+21 Q
-36 NPDTTH
+36 
-42 YMTGEE
+42 
-48 IAPWVY
+48 
-54 TVKHA
+54 
-59 IQQVGSVFHPDGV
+59 
-72 LLHGIISWLHQSAL
+72 
-86 LTDGTESAANVPVT
+86 
-100 TEEVTEEVVAK
+100 
-111 EVVMEEAATEK
+111 
-122 TVVEAATVEEE
+122 
-133 TVVAKE
+133 
-139 TVAEKAATEETVVE
+139 
-153 AATVEEETVVA
+153 
-164 KETVA
+164 
-169 EKAELQEVIAKEVVP
+169 
-184 TKEVTP
+184 
-190 AKEVAAAEE
+190 
-199 LVPTEEVAVKEEGKA
+199 
-214 NLPTR
+214 TR
-219 LVGRIISSDDKAI
+219 LVGRVLTPEQQAI
-232 EGVVITLANQGFTT
+232 EGVVVTLANQGMTT
-246 TTNANGEFS
+246 TTNAEGKFS
-255 LTYLEAT
+255 LTYLEAI
-262 DEEVILEADGYISDI
+262 DEDVIIEAVGYISDI
-277 VLVQLADG
+277 VMVELKENQLND
-285 ELNNMGDVLL
+285 MGDIVL
-295 QADFAQEAREEVLLN
+295 QTDIVREAQEEVLLN
-310 LSEMDMNDDEGKTQ
+310 LSEMDLNDDEGKSQ
-324 SVSSASSASQDVFNS
+324 SFSSASSASQDVFNS
-339 TVSYAWSNARYR
+339 TVSFAWSNARYR
-351 GRGYEQTYEE
+351 GRGYEQTYES

-404 FGSLGQATNYLQSA
+404 FGSIGQATNYLQSA

-455 TAQLAWRYSPYI
+455 AAQLAWRYSPYI
-467 DIKGRIGEGISYSSV
+467 DVKGRIGEGITYSSV

-488 EKQWSKDMRLSLIT
+488 EKQWGKDMSLSLIT
-502 FGAPTQRGQSS
+502 FGAPTMRGQSA
-513 ALTQETYDL
+513 ALTQETFDL

-528 TSWGYNN
+528 NSWGYNN
-535 YNPYWGYQDGKVRNS
+535 YNPYWGYQGGKVRNS
-550 RIVHSYDPT
+550 RIVHTYDPT

-569 EENHLKIAAGYH
+569 EENHLKVAAGYH

-608 SLLDGQID
+608 ALLDGQID

-621 IAKDMNGKPLGEVTE
+621 ISHDMNNRPLGAVTDR
-636 GGYIKYP
+636 GYIQYP
-643 LYYNGTSVGH
+643 LHYNGSSVGH
-653 SVDMDTY
+653 SIDYDTY
-660 KRLTDLWTSRDDKAT
+660 AALTDLWTSRDDNAT
-675 QIDWDALYAA
+675 QINWDALYAA
-685 NYANNAVNPDGS
+685 NYANNINNPDGS
-697 ARYMV
+697 ARYIV

-714 NVNYRNTAVDHLT
+714 NVNYKNTAVEHLT
-727 TTVGLELKA
+727 ATVGLELKA
-736 SQGIHYKTVDD
+736 SQGIHYKSVDD

-777 DIVNVKQNDLRNPN
+777 DIINVKQNNLQNPN
-791 AAAKTDDKFGY
+791 AAVGDNGKFGY
-802 DYRINMLNAK
+802 NYRINMMNAK

-821 NEVDLYYALQLTY
+821 NSVDLYYALQFTY
-834 SSMQR
+834 SAMQR

-845 GRAWYLARLGAPNNY
+845 GRAWYLARLGEANNQ

-865 ADAADDVLAAGS
+865 ADAADDVLAAG
-877 DFSKLPTRLVGYGH
+877 DNFSKLPTRLAGYAH
-891 HFVDPAFKLGATYKI
+891 HFVDPAFKMGVNYKI
-906 NGRNQLK
+906 DGRNQIK

-948 RYYAKADGTSW
+948 RYYAKQDGTSW
-959 LSEYY
+959 LNEYF

-975 TYSFN
+975 TYAFN
-980 YPLVRGRVTGFYTQL
+980 YTNVRGRITGFFTQF

-1014 QSLTGI
+1014 QSLSGI
-1020 NRRHMGIEA
+1020 ARRHMGVEA
-1029 AAAVKLGLYF
+1029 AAAVKLGTYF
-1039 TLTGALSIGD
+1039 TLTGAVSVGD
-1049 YRYTDNALATTSAE
+1049 YRYTSNALAITSAE
-1063 NGMALAENAQ
+1063 NGMALAENAK

-1083 LLKGLHVATGPQLN
+1083 LIKGLRVATGPQVN
-1097 TSLKLSFFHPKMWFA
+1097 SSLKLSFFHPKMWFA
-1112 DVTVSYFDWS
+1112 DVTVSYFDWA

-1129 RRMKGLFTGKRADGS
+1129 RRMKGLFTGTRADGS
-1144 SVNGWYG
+1144 TVNGWYG
-1151 DTYTNAIE
+1151 DTYTDAIE
-1159 LDQDKNPVTD
+1159 KNAEGEIIYD
-1169 QYGVPVLKYPY
+1169 QYGVPELKYPY
-1180 NLLSE
+1180 NLLSD
-1185 QEMLTSN
+1185 QEVLTGK

-1199 VDVSVGKLIYLKNR
+1199 VEVSLGKLIYLKNR

-1247 GVADNENSV
+1247 GVADRENSV

>member
-1 MKRLMLIVLACIAI
+1 MKRIIFLVVLCSFA
-15 AIGSQA
+15 GWLSA
-21 QTQEDALQIGDSVWV
+21 Q
-36 NPDTTH
+36 
-42 YMTGEE
+42 
-48 IAPWVY
+48 
-54 TVKHA
+54 
-59 IQQVGSVFHPDGV
+59 
-72 LLHGIISWLHQSAL
+72 
-86 LTDGTESAANVPVT
+86 
-100 TEEVTEEVVAK
+100 
-111 EVVMEEAATEK
+111 
-122 TVVEAATVEEE
+122 
-133 TVVAKE
+133 
-139 TVAEKAATEETVVE
+139 
-153 AATVEEETVVA
+153 
-164 KETVA
+164 
-169 EKAELQEVIAKEVVP
+169 
-184 TKEVTP
+184 
-190 AKEVAAAEE
+190 
-199 LVPTEEVAVKEEGKA
+199 
-214 NLPTR
+214 TR
-219 LVGRIISSDDKAI
+219 LVGRVTTAEQQAI
-232 EGVVITLANQGFTT
+232 EGATVTLANQGYST
-246 TTNANGEFS
+246 TTNAEGRFS
-255 LTYLEAT
+255 LTYLEAI
-262 DEEVILEADGYISDI
+262 DEEVIIEAVGYMSDI
-277 VLVQLADG
+277 LLVSLVEN
-285 ELNNMGDVLL
+285 ELNNLGDITL
-295 QADFAQEAREEVLLN
+295 QADLLAEAKEEVLLN
-310 LSEMDMNDDEGKTQ
+310 LTEMDLNDDEGKSQ
-324 SVSSASSASQDVFNS
+324 SVSSGSSASQDVFNS
-339 TVSYAWSNARYR
+339 TVSFAWSNARYR
-351 GRGYEQTYEE
+351 GRGYDQTYEQ
-361 NYIEGLSF
+361 NYIQGLSF

-385 NDATRYKEVVEGI
+385 NDATRYKEVVEAI
-398 EANNFS
+398 EANNFA
-404 FGSLGQATNYLQSA
+404 FGSIGQATNYLQSA
-418 TNYAQGWKVGLAA
+418 TNYAQGWKVGVAA

-442 TYSSGLLENGWAF
+442 TYSSGLMENGWAF
-455 TAQLAWRYSPYI
+455 AAQLAWRYSPYI
-467 DIKGRIGEGISYSSV
+467 DVKGRIGEGITYSSV
-482 GYFFTA
+482 GYFLTA
-488 EKQWSKDMRLSLIT
+488 EKRWGNDMRLSLIT
-502 FGAPTQRGQSS
+502 FGAPTMRGQSA
-513 ALTQETYDL
+513 ALTQETFDL

-528 TSWGYNN
+528 TSWGHNN
-535 YNPYWGYQDGKVRNS
+535 YNPYWGYQDGKMRNS

-569 EENHLKIAAGYH
+569 EENHLKVAAGYH

-608 SLLDGQID
+608 ALWDGQID
-616 KDGYF
+616 KNGNF
-621 IAKDMNGKPLGEVTE
+621 IYEDINGKPLGN
-636 GGYIKYP
+636 GGNI
-643 LYYNGTSVGH
+643 NGSYVGP
-653 SVDMDTY
+653 SINDDTY
-660 KRLTDLWTSRDDKAT
+660 QAMVDLWTSRDDKAT

-685 NYANNAVNPDGS
+685 NYANNVNNPDGS

-714 NVNYRNTAVDHLT
+714 NANYRNTSVDHLT

-777 DIVNVKQNDLRNPN
+777 DIENVKQNDLRNPN
-791 AAAKTDDKFGY
+791 AAVGKNDRFGY
-802 DYRINMLNAK
+802 DYRINMLGAK

-821 NEVDLYYALQLTY
+821 NALDLYYALQLSY

-845 GRAWYLARLGAPNNY
+845 GRAWYLAKLNPHNAW
-860 HYYYL
+860 YYL
-865 ADAADDVLAAGS
+865 AENADAVINGQDVAD
-877 DFSKLPTRLVGYGH
+877 RMVGYTH
-891 HFVDPAFKLGATYKI
+891 HFVDPAFKVGVNYKI
-906 NGRNQLK
+906 DGRNQIKL
-913 INALAET
+913 NAIAET

-930 SPRVHDRAVENI
+930 SPRVHDRAVETI

-948 RYYAKADGTSW
+948 RYYALQDSTSW
-959 LSEYY
+959 LKEYF

-980 YPLVRGRVTGFYTQL
+980 YPIVRGRVTAFYTQF

-1002 GYYDDEARTFVN
+1002 GYYDDESRTFVN

-1020 NRRHMGIEA
+1020 NRRHMGVEA
-1029 AAAVKLGLYF
+1029 AAAVKLGMYF

-1049 YRYTDNALATTSAE
+1049 YRYTSNAMAITSAE
-1063 NGMALAENAQ
+1063 NGMALAENAN

-1083 LLKGLHVATGPQLN
+1083 LLKGLKVATGPQLN
-1097 TSLKLSFFHPKMWFA
+1097 SSLKLSFFHPDMWFA
-1112 DVTVSYFDWS
+1112 DITVNYFDWN

-1129 RRMKGLFTGKRADGS
+1129 RRMKGLFTGTRADGS
-1144 SVNGWYG
+1144 AVNGWYG

-1159 LDQDKNPVTD
+1159 KDVNGEIIYDAN
-1169 QYGVPVLKYPY
+1169 GVPTLKYPY
-1180 NLLSE
+1180 SLMSE
-1185 QEMLTSN
+1185 QERLTSN

-1229 NFKTGGYQQ
+1229 HFKTGGYQQ

-1247 GVADNENSV
+1247 GVEDSKNSV
-1256 ISPNVWKFPSKYYYA
+1256 ISPNAWKFPSKYYYA